1 MIDISFVLINVFPE
15 ILGKG
20 RMYLDPGSGSYL
32 ISILIATIAGVFI
45 YLATYWRKVKA
56 FFARLFGKKQK
67 TQTPKKSKDE

>member
-15 ILGKG
+15 ILYKG

-56 FFARLFGKKQK
+56 FFARLFGKKQN
-67 TQTPKKSKDE
+67 TQAPKKSKDE